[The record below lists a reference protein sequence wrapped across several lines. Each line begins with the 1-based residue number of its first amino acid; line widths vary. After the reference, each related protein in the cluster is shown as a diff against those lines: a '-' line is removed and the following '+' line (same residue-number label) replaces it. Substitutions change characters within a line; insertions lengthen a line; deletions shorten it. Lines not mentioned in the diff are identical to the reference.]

1 MSIRNTIKNKA
12 VSVIKSKKALNRAR
26 MAHRVL
32 SVAGMLACCVIV
44 PAFAADE
51 ALTAIT
57 KLSDMLFAIIKVV
70 GLISA
75 GWGVVQ
81 IGLSVQSHDAS
92 QRTQGILCVL
102 GGLLIYFAKTI
113 LDSITG

>member
-1 MSIRNTIKNKA
+1 MNIMNTIKNKA
-12 VSVIKSKKALNRAR
+12 VSVIQSKKALNRAR

-51 ALTAIT
+51 ALDAIT
-57 KLSDMLFAIIKVV
+57 KLSDMLFSVIRIV

-81 IGLSVQSHDAS
+81 IGMSVQSHDAS

-102 GGLLIYFAKTI
+102 GGLFIYFAKTI

>member
-1 MSIRNTIKNKA
+1 MSIMNTIKNKA

-81 IGLSVQSHDAS
+81 IGLFHDAS